1 MLSITNK
8 NFGER
13 LQTTFASKD
22 TVKFKHQHYTSHKE
36 LINDKIKELQ
46 KKIQLYESKKPKT
59 GIMATYYDTKMWSE
73 PYTLTAD
80 MFNSLRNNLDFAYY
94 TGISKVF
101 TGDAVLGEY
110 FVTLTEAT
118 AIDNMGYI
126 TFTSYSHS
134 ETEEPCPL
142 R

>member
-13 LQTTFASKD
+13 LQTSFASKD

-59 GIMATYYDTKMWSE
+59 GIMATYYDTKIADLQKEIKKLESIDE
-73 PYTLTAD
+73 HTFKDTLL
-80 MFNSLRNNLDFAYY
+80 F
-94 TGISKVF
+94 VF
-101 TGDAVLGEY
+101 
-110 FVTLTEAT
+110 
-118 AIDNMGYI
+118 
-126 TFTSYSHS
+126 S
-134 ETEEPCPL
+134 PL
-142 R
+142 A